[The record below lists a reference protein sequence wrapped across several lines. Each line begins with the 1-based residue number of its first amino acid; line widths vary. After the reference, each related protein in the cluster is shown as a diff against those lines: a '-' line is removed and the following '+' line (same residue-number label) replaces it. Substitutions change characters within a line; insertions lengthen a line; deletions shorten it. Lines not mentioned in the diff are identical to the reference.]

1 MKNMKKLF
9 VVVVLLFLS
18 VPALLFPLPASAL
31 TLGTSTQ
38 GVLPYGTDIAWLA
51 EVWDGGE
58 LIASFVAGKEGIV
71 PKGATIKLL
80 RSASGFFEK
89 KDKEIRLS
97 TRVICLLDNQ
107 RLEPKEGR
115 EDQAFAW
122 YLIEAAEE
130 GSHGVCF
137 LQVDKEDK
145 PQRKP
150 STNFVF
156 LVLPRETY
164 FRLRGESL
172 PSAGTAPLTK
182 QPDSPSLEEE
192 RETQALEE
200 EKMARLIIDKE
211 SNLPSELSISLR
223 HETAGEVEAETVDG
237 KAVFEMPPGKVTL
250 NVKEVPGWQLS
261 YPKELNLDLK
271 GAEVLV
277 RARPL
282 FATLVVENRSSNP
295 CKIQLTQG
303 GRLLREI
310 DGAPCLREIA
320 ASGSYSFRVPAAAG
334 LVRLELAPGWKKYPG
349 LTWVVEG
356 SPERLLKE
364 GSRESIVVDQIPK

>member
-1 MKNMKKLF
+1 MDMKKLF
-9 VVVVLLFLS
+9 VVVMLLFLS
-18 VPALLFPLPASAL
+18 VPALAL

-38 GVLPYGTDIAWLA
+38 GVLPYGTDIAWVA
-51 EVWDGGE
+51 EVWEGGE
-58 LIASFVAGKEGIV
+58 LIASFAAGKEGIVV

-122 YLIEAAEE
+122 YLIEANRE

-156 LVLPRETY
+156 LVLPKEAY
-164 FRLRGESL
+164 LRLYRGES
-172 PSAGTAPLTK
+172 PPPVSTAPLTK
-182 QPDSPSLEEE
+182 QPDSPSLEGE

-200 EKMARLIIDKE
+200 EKMARLIIGKE
-211 SNLPSELSISLR
+211 SNLPSELSVSLR

-250 NVKEVPGWQLS
+250 KVKEVPGWQLS

-303 GRLLREI
+303 GRLLKEI
-310 DGAPCLREIA
+310 DGTPCLREIA
-320 ASGSYSFRVPAAAG
+320 ASGSYSFRVPAG
-334 LVRLELAPGWKKYPG
+334 LLRLELAPGWIKYPG

-364 GSRESIVVDQIPK
+364 GSRESIVVDQVRR